1 MMYIFIDLLK
11 DKIFY
16 AKKNFDKR
24 EAIKKLIYKPNIEN
38 LHK

>member
-16 AKKNFDKR
+16 AKKNFDER
-24 EAIKKLIYKPNIEN
+24 VYDKKINI
-38 LHK
+38 

>member
-11 DKIFY
+11 DKIFFQ
-16 AKKNFDKR
+16 KKNFYKKVYD
-24 EAIKKLIYKPNIEN
+24 KKLIYTPNIEN